1 MNYAKI
7 IKYDTGNWDGVNTTI
22 FFSGCRFKCPGCFN
36 KCAQDFNYGKKYTEE
51 VEDLL
56 ISYAKDEHVVGVCIL
71 GGEPFQQDLDILF
84 QLVKRITMEA
94 KKPIHIWSG
103 YTFEELMIDPEKRK
117 VLCFVDTLVDG
128 RFVLDKKDLSLKYR
142 GSSNQRVIDVQASL
156 EVGKIIQI
164 KER

>member
-56 ISYAKDEHVVGVCIL
+56 ISYAKDKHVVGVCIL
-71 GGEPFQQDLDILF
+71 GGEPFQQDLDILLR
-84 QLVKRITMEA
+84 LVRRIAYEVN
-94 KKPIHIWSG
+94 KPIHIWTG
-103 YTFEELMIDPEKRK
+103 YSFEDLLTDDQKKKI
-117 VLCFVDTLVDG
+117 LCFIDTLVDG
-128 RFVLDKKDLSLKYR
+128 RFILAKKDLNLKYR

-156 EVGKIIQI
+156 EAGRIIQI
-164 KER
+164 KA